1 MFGKKRKKLSS
12 EPRQYQ
18 AIERPKQPVFSYS
31 STRKPPQAPYDRG
44 SDNKGKPTVAGGLSW
59 LEKLQYGAGVILLIA
74 GIFYLTSLDSNAQI
88 KIEGSRS
95 FPRDNAEYEHTVQE
109 ALKSSVFNRSKLT
122 LNSKGLEEKVKTAY
136 PEIRLVEVKTSLL
149 RHRPVILVQLAEPTA
164 RLVTPSSV
172 YVLDEEGRALF
183 DANQQTAAFN
193 VDQLIP
199 INDNSGHQ
207 IDIGKPAV
215 TELQIAYVREVIGQ
229 FKDKN
234 ILIENMKLEGGG
246 LELHVTLKDANHFI
260 KFSFLADARTSI
272 GAYIA
277 LREKNV
283 PVSQYVDVR
292 IPDRAYVK

>member
-1 MFGKKRKKLSS
+1 MFGKKRKKLPN
-12 EPRQYQ
+12 EPRNYQ
-18 AIERPKQPVFSYS
+18 ATERPKQPVFSYS
-31 STRKPPQAPYDRG
+31 STRKQPQTPYDRG
-44 SDNKGKPTVAGGLSW
+44 SDKKNKVAVPGRLST
-59 LEKLQYGAGVILLIA
+59 LEKIQYGFGAVLLLA

-88 KIEGSRS
+88 KVEGARS
-95 FPRDNAEYEHTVQE
+95 FPRDNAEYEHTVQD
-109 ALKSSVFNRSKLT
+109 ALKSSVLNRNKLT
-122 LNSKGLEEKVKTAY
+122 LNSKALEEKVKSAY

-149 RHRPVILVQLAEPTA
+149 RHRPVIVVQLAEPTV

-183 DANQQTAAFN
+183 DASRQTAAFN
-193 VDQLIP
+193 VDQLTP

-229 FKDKN
+229 FKSKN
-234 ILIENMKLEGGG
+234 IPIEKMKLEGGG
-246 LELHVTLKDANHFI
+246 LELHVTLKDVNHFI
-260 KFSFLADARTSI
+260 KFSFLADARTSS

-283 PVSQYVDVR
+283 PISQYVDVR